1 MSTLYSGPFS
11 RILLVKPFGPSG
23 LAFAL
28 NIIPLGLESI
38 AAYIRD
44 LVNDILIFDQSMD
57 KEPFRK
63 VLSNF
68 EPDLVGF
75 SMSATEHNNGG
86 KLMKIVKSFD
96 SKIPIIA
103 GGFHPTGAPEIVLKS
118 LECDA
123 VCRGEGESLMKEFVQ
138 GKAWNLI
145 DGLSYKNPHNKNEII
160 HNKDRDFIKDLD
172 SLPFPAR
179 DLRKYRG
186 YHYKHAL
193 LMNCE
198 YDLTDFG
205 RGCYGQCTFCCE
217 PYFSRGIQRFRSPER
232 MMECIRDIWEFHK
245 RKPLRILISDPHI
258 MGQYRKVD
266 QLSDLLI
273 EADLDITFQ
282 VMSRTETIVKQP
294 STVEKMI
301 RAGMISW
308 ELGIESPIQ
317 GDLDLTSKHIP
328 VKIQTKAVDI
338 LRQLGGETLGTFVIG
353 LPNHTREIIKQF
365 PKHAREIGVSYAAFG
380 IAAPFPG
387 TPFWDKLYSQG
398 LIFEQNWAKF
408 DENNS
413 VFHHPLLSTEDI
425 ENLRNWCMAKF
436 WNLDTLLEQIH
447 LEKKRVGKFRF
458 RQKVNINEFILAVSK
473 KLKFAT
479 NAGKKLA
486 EMGQNSKKGNYLN
499 YARIMLDAWAD
510 PRIEHY
516 FQENPMYKTIDMRQI
531 GKIFGGKRLQVI
543 VEDTERK
550 KCLFAMIIII
560 SKEGISSIKLSKK
573 PSLSYDFLLRADL
586 NCLYLDPTLSRIV
599 RGKNFLQFL
608 THGNLKI
615 KGLGILLKMV
625 LYGIKETISLYLNKK
640 SLTSF

>member
-1 MSTLYSGPFS
+1 
-11 RILLVKPFGPSG
+11 VKPVGPSG

-44 LVNDILIFDQSMD
+44 LVTDILIFDQSMD

-63 VLSNF
+63 VLSKF
-68 EPDLVGF
+68 KPDLVGF
-75 SMSATEHNNGG
+75 SMSATEHNSGAN
-86 KLMKIVKSFD
+86 LMKIVKNFD
-96 SKIPIIA
+96 LKIPIIA

-123 VCRGEGESLMKEFVQ
+123 VCRGEGESLMREFVQ
-138 GKAWNLI
+138 GKRWNLI

-179 DLRKYRG
+179 DLRKKRG

-193 LMNCE
+193 LLNRE
-198 YDLTDFG
+198 YDLTDFS

-217 PYFSRGIQRFRSPER
+217 PYYSRGIQRYRSPER
-232 MMECIRDIWEFHK
+232 MMESILDIWKFHK
-245 RKPLRILISDPHI
+245 RKPLRLLISDPHI

-282 VMSRTETIVKQP
+282 IMSRTETIVKQP

-301 RAGMISW
+301 QAGMISW

-317 GDLDLTSKHIP
+317 DDLDLTSKHIP
-328 VKIQTKAVDI
+328 VKIQSKAVDI
-338 LRQLGGETLGTFVIG
+338 IRQLGGETLGTFVIG
-353 LPNHTREIIKQF
+353 LPNHTRESIKQF
-365 PKHAREIGVSYAAFG
+365 PKYAREIGVSSAAFG

-387 TPFWDKLYSQG
+387 TPFWDDLYSQG

-413 VFHHPLLSTEDI
+413 VFHHPLLSPQDI

-436 WNLDTLLEQIH
+436 WNFDTILEQIH

-458 RQKVNINEFILAVSK
+458 KQKVNINEFILMVSK

-479 NAGKKLA
+479 NVATELA
-486 EMGQNSKKGNYLN
+486 EKGQNSQKDNYLN
-499 YARIMLDAWAD
+499 SARMMFDAWTD
-510 PRIEHY
+510 PRIEQY
-516 FQENPMYKTIDMRQI
+516 FQENPMYNIIDMRQF

-550 KCLFAMIIII
+550 TCLIAILITIR
-560 SKEGISSIKLSKK
+560 KEGIKTIKVSKK
-573 PSLSYDFLLRADL
+573 PSLNYDFLLRTDV
-586 NCLYLDPTLSRIV
+586 NCLYVDPTLSKIA
-599 RGKNFLQFL
+599 RGKTILQFL
-608 THGNLKI
+608 SQGNLQI

-625 LYGIKETISLYLNKK
+625 IYGIKETISLYLNKK
-640 SLTSF
+640 SLVSF